1 MQNRLL
7 KKIGIRTLRMRR
19 NGIGILLW
27 VAVLFVAGNNAW
39 RVYTSAAPVMTAS
52 VSSDGAY
59 ALTAHRDQKLIL
71 HNRIPIPFLRIRN
84 VRIPIFSVS
93 DSA

>member
-7 KKIGIRTLRMRR
+7 KKIGIRALRMRR

-71 HNRIPIPFLRIRN
+71 WSLAHQTREPKKAP
-84 VRIPIFSVS
+84 PP
-93 DSA
+93 